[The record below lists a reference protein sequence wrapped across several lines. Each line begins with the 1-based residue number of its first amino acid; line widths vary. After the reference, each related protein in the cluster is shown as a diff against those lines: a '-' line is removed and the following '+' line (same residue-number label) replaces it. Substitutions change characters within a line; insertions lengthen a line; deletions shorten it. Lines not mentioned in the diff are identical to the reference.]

1 MANFSEH
8 IVNQRFKNVYKV
20 LEQRNMIRGKSDIA
34 KKLGTYNHVI
44 NSILKGQRNV
54 TVDQMHRLFQHY
66 GVNANYMFGLTDE
79 LFLNEDS
86 TITTHDKQVRYQG
99 KRNNITL
106 YPHHALAGDAIEIQD
121 IDTSELPRF
130 SVPGLSGQ
138 LAAIHIS
145 GDSMYPNL
153 TNGDIVVCE
162 PVEPNSS
169 LRENHIYVIV
179 TDVVVAK
186 RIQVVRASTG
196 EERLRLISDN
206 DSVYKP
212 YEIDLRE
219 IRQLFKVKARLT
231 NHALG

>member
-1 MANFSEH
+1 MADFSEH
-8 IVNQRFKNVYKV
+8 IVNQRFKIVYKT
-20 LEQRNMIRGKSDIA
+20 LEQQNKIKGKSDIA

-66 GVNANYMFGLTDE
+66 GVNANYMFGLSDE
-79 LFLNEDS
+79 LFLYEDP
-86 TITTHDKQVRYQG
+86 TITTHDMQVRYQG

-106 YPHHALAGDAIEIQD
+106 YPHNALAGDAIETQD
-121 IDTSELPRF
+121 IDLSELPRF
-130 SVPGLSGQ
+130 SVPGLNGQ

-162 PVEPNSS
+162 PVEHNSS

-186 RIQVVRASTG
+186 RIQVVRAPSG

-212 YEIDLRE
+212 YEIDLSE
-219 IRQLFKVKARLT
+219 IRQLYKVKARLT